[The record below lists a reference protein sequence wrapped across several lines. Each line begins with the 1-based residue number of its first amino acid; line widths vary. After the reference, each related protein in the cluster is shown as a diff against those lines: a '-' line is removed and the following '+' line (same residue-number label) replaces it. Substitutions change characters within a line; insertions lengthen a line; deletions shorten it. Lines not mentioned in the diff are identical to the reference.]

1 MGATYRTKY
10 TENIYDRNWGKNNA
24 MFISNMV
31 RASIFNEF
39 ELVKQGFAPTAAFDN
54 AVPQALVG
62 LSFEGKEYFCLKSIH
77 GIQVKYKAKQATKE
91 IATYLKRKGLMNKFN
106 YKNYRT
112 KVFILWEQNTGS
124 NFIEVFENGAVNFLN
139 NPSEKQSNSKLYT
152 YDYYESVLHNNI
164 VHCFAEMH

>member
-24 MFISNMV
+24 MFISNLV

-54 AVPQALVG
+54 YAPEALVG
-62 LSFEGKEYFCLKSIH
+62 LSFEGKEYYALKKMD
-77 GIQVKYKAKQATKE
+77 GIQVKYKAKYATQE
-91 IATYLKRKGLMNKFN
+91 IAKYLKKKGLMNSYN

-112 KVFILWEQNTGS
+112 KVYILWNQDTGTK
-124 NFIEVFENGAVNFLN
+124 FLELFENGAVNFLDDVKD
-139 NPSEKQSNSKLYT
+139 KQSGSEIYT
-152 YDYYESVLHNNI
+152 FDYYESILHNNI
-164 VHCFAEMH
+164 VHCLAEMH